1 MNLIF
6 NHPYVGVVFLGALK
20 DVSFTKS
27 PIHIVP
33 ILKINVSKHKN
44 KQDINNCTKVRTLKK
59 QVKIINRA
67 AQLMIWFLI
76 ESFLICTRK
85 AVVWQLAD

>member
-1 MNLIF
+1 MKLFSYHESYILHESYLIF

-67 AQLMIWFLI
+67 AQLMILVF
-76 ESFLICTRK
+76 
-85 AVVWQLAD
+85 D